1 MTDTGPREDDVLDVD
16 LDEDRYARLR
26 LIPWWDQERLADARL
41 MVVGAGALGNEI
53 CKNLA
58 LLGVGRVFIVDMDS
72 IEDTN
77 LTRSILF
84 RHEDEGKP
92 KATIAARAMSE
103 INPDVRPRAFV
114 GNVIH
119 DLGQGAFRD
128 MDLIFGGLD
137 NREARVWINAVCW
150 KLGKPWVDGAIEAL
164 HGFARMFTP
173 PDGPCYECTMSAQ
186 DYKLLNLRRSCAL
199 LTRDDVIQGKVPTT
213 PTTASVI
220 AGVQVQEA
228 IKWLHRDRDL
238 PGLRG
243 QGFVY
248 NGLTHDSYVVSYQR
262 RDDCPAHDTIERLEE
277 TGWRAGQTTVGEA
290 LELVRQR
297 VSAKAALEFDREICT
312 AFRCRHCGTEEPVF
326 QPFGRLTGENA
337 RCPDCDRTR
346 EPVSIHAVTGTEV
359 FLDKSLADIGIPKYD
374 IVRGREGMNEVCF
387 VLDGDRAEVLGEQG

>member
-1 MTDTGPREDDVLDVD
+1 MSETEPQEGETLDVD

-26 LIPWWDQERLADARL
+26 LIPWWNQERLADARI

-58 LLGVGRVFIVDMDS
+58 LLGIGRVLVVDMDR

-84 RHEDEGKP
+84 RHEDQGAL
-92 KATIAARAMSE
+92 KAEVVARQMRE
-103 INPDVRPRAFV
+103 INPDVRAQAFA

-128 MDLIFGGLD
+128 VDLVFGGLD

-150 KLGKPWVDGAIEAL
+150 KLGKPWVDGAIEAM
-164 HGFARMFTP
+164 HGFARLFAP
-173 PDGPCYECTMSAQ
+173 PEGPCYECTMSAQ
-186 DYKLLNLRRSCAL
+186 DYRLLNLRRSCAL
-199 LTRDDVIQGKVPTT
+199 LTREDVIQGKVPTT

-220 AGVQVQEA
+220 AAVQVQEA
-228 IKWLHRDRDL
+228 IKWLHRDRGL

-262 RDDCPAHDTIERLEE
+262 REDCPAHDSIEHLEE
-277 TGWRAGQTTVGEA
+277 TGFQAAKISVGEA
-290 LELVRQR
+290 VEWVRRR

-312 AFRCRHCGTEEPVF
+312 AFHCRHCGTEAPVF
-326 QPFGRLTGENA
+326 RPLGALSGEDA
-337 RCPDCDRTR
+337 RCPDCERAR
-346 EPVSIHAVTGTEV
+346 EPVSLHAVTGSEA
-359 FLDKSLADIGIPKYD
+359 FLGRTLAEIGIPRYD
-374 IVRGREGMNEVCF
+374 ILRGREGMHEVHF
-387 VLDGDRAEVLGEQG
+387 VLDGDREEVLGTAR